1 MRRIFYA
8 IILVITGLQCFFPAA
23 CVYYA
28 ILHPL
33 ETVLSATN
41 IRRQLKN
48 SVCTFPMRRTTERA
62 TGRLTKMI
70 CIQRFSSFIGRFS
83 GRTERPSYFSHL
95 SRIRRPFSPKIV
107 WNLNWGVSGDNLRL
121 SDKQICIFSLLRPR
135 HWFCASFCLTPASLP
150 LRYCTS
156 VEAYPQ
162 ISNPIP
168 FHNPACIRCCSP
180 RVCKPR

>member
-41 IRRQLKN
+41 MRRQLKN

-107 WNLNWGVSGDNLRL
+107 WNLNWGVSGT
-121 SDKQICIFSLLRPR
+121 IWGC
-135 HWFCASFCLTPASLP
+135 
-150 LRYCTS
+150 
-156 VEAYPQ
+156 Q
-162 ISNPIP
+162 ISKSV
-168 FHNPACIRCCSP
+168 FSRCCVRDTGFA
-180 RVCKPR
+180 RVFARPPPVFHSAIALQ